1 MILAS
6 QLKAGSAIQF
16 EGHPYKV
23 LIADYHSGQGKM
35 GGSTH
40 ARLQNLDT
48 GTLRDYSF
56 RSDMKLEELALERK
70 PMDFLYS
77 DESACYFMD
86 PATCEQEEVPL
97 RLVGEQAKLLVPEM
111 RVSLEF
117 LGERVVSVQLPDFL
131 ELKVADTAPPA
142 HSGGQDNT
150 WKPARLEN
158 GLEVMVPQFIKS
170 GDSIRVDVAQM
181 KYMDRVKSPGR

>member
-23 LIADYHSGQGKM
+23 LIAEYHSGQGKM

-48 GTLRDYSF
+48 GALRDYSF

-77 DESACYFMD
+77 DETSCYFMD

-97 RLVGEQAKLLVPEM
+97 RLVGEQAKLLAPEM
-111 RVSLEF
+111 RVSIEF

-150 WKPARLEN
+150 WKAAHLEN
-158 GLEVMVPQFIKS
+158 GLTIMVPQFIKP

-181 KYMDRVKSPGR
+181 KYMDRVKTTGR

>member
-48 GTLRDYSF
+48 GALRDYSF

-97 RLVGEQAKLLVPEM
+97 RLVGEQAKLLAPEM
-111 RVSLEF
+111 RVSIEF

-181 KYMDRVKSPGR
+181 KYMDRVKSTGR

>member
-48 GTLRDYSF
+48 GALRDYSF

-111 RVSLEF
+111 RVSIEF

-181 KYMDRVKSPGR
+181 KYMDRVKSTGR